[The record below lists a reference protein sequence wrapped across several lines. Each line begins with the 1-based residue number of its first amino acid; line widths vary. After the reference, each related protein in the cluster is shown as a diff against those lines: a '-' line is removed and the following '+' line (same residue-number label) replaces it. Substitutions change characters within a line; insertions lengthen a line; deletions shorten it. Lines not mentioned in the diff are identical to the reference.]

1 MRKINLAYYKKED
14 WGRFLTT
21 IDDRDSM
28 HKTWEE
34 WHLAFLKLK
43 FKLDLEGILTVDFV
57 VDIDELSEYCK
68 KKGIRNDGKV
78 RSTFVAKK

>member
-14 WGRFLTT
+14 WDRFLTT

-34 WHLAFLKLK
+34 WHLAF
-43 FKLDLEGILTVDFV
+43 
-57 VDIDELSEYCK
+57 
-68 KKGIRNDGKV
+68 
-78 RSTFVAKK
+78 